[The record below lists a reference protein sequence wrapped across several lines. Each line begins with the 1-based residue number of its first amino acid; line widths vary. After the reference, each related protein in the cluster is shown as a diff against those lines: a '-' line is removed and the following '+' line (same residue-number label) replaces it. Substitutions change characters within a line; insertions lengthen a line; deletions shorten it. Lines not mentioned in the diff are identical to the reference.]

1 MKLLKMIYFQ
11 RGKKKNKSFVKTS
24 IVSAPTCVYNEMKN
38 KYIECSLGFDTTI
51 FSYCQYISYL
61 ITHIQTYLQGYHFIK
76 VMGNSSSHIALEC
89 FLQTKVNIILVTEE
103 IKKNNLTLDQI
114 IQFIVDVIQN
124 RYKKYHKNY
133 GIVIIP
139 DGILKKITQFKKLVT
154 SIIHIKTKFIENKI
168 NILTDLQ
175 NILSK
180 HLIKEQ
186 QEFFKTL
193 PDFFQIQL
201 LEEICSQQF
210 HVITITY
217 K

>member
-1 MKLLKMIYFQ
+1 MLFKI
-11 RGKKKNKSFVKTS
+11 
-24 IVSAPTCVYNEMKN
+24 
-38 KYIECSLGFDTTI
+38 DT
-51 FSYCQYISYL
+51 
-61 ITHIQTYLQGYHFIK
+61 K
-76 VMGNSSSHIALEC
+76 
-89 FLQTKVNIILVTEE
+89 NII
-103 IKKNNLTLDQI
+103 
-114 IQFIVDVIQN
+114 
-124 RYKKYHKNY
+124 KNY